1 MRERLRRILRSLRG
15 TVAQPKWRRSKT
27 VRWTIG
33 VVLTMIVA
41 ALFPTAHTMAIS
53 GYSVGSLW
61 TSEDVSAPF
70 SYPVYKDDARYRTD
84 VRKALDELYPVYLPD
99 TSADDNTLKNFQTS
113 WQ

>member
-1 MRERLRRILRSLRG
+1 MRERARRVVRKLRG
-15 TVAQPKWRRSKT
+15 IVARPKWRRSKS

-33 VVLTMIVA
+33 VALTLMIA

-70 SYPVYKDDARYRTD
+70 SYPVYKDLPRYRSD
-84 VRKALDELYPVYLPD
+84 VRKALDQLYPVYLQD
-99 TSADDNTLKNFQTS
+99 TTARDESLKKFQVA
-113 WQ
+113 